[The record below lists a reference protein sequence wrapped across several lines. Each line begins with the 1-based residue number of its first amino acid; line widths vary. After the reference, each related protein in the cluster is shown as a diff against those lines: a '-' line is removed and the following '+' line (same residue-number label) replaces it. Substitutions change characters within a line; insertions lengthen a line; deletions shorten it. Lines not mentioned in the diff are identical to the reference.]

1 MMLSEQ
7 EIMAEFE
14 AAEAILRGHFILS
27 SGLHSDTYLQC
38 ARVLMN
44 PRRAEKLCADLAER
58 VKLSLVAAKTL
69 SPWGRGS
76 NEVRGEGVLLENSAS
91 TSPLTQPS
99 PPRGEGLIDLV
110 VAPAMGG
117 VVVGYEMGRQ
127 LGVETIF
134 CERENGQFALRRGFR
149 LEVGARVLMV
159 EDVVTTGKSSM
170 EAVACVEAAG
180 GVVVAEASLIDR
192 SNGGHN
198 LPFPL
203 ISLLKVDVK
212 TYQPDALPAHLV
224 GTEAVKPGS
233 RFLKK

>member
-1 MMLSEQ
+1 MLSDAD
-7 EIMAEFE
+7 IMNEFE

-38 ARVLMN
+38 ARVLMD
-44 PRRAEKLCADLAER
+44 PKRAEKLCADLAAR
-58 VKLSLVAAKTL
+58 VKAQGIAV
-69 SPWGRGS
+69 
-76 NEVRGEGVLLENSAS
+76 
-91 TSPLTQPS
+91 
-99 PPRGEGLIDLV
+99 DLV

-127 LGVETIF
+127 MGTETIF
-134 CERENGQFALRRGFR
+134 CERENGEFVLRRGFR
-149 LEVGARVLMV
+149 IEPGQRVLMV

-170 EAVACVEAAG
+170 EAVACVTNAG

-192 SNGGHN
+192 SNGAHS

-203 ISLLKVDVK
+203 VSLLKVDVK
-212 TYQPDALPAHLV
+212 TYQPDALPEHLQ
-224 GTEAVKPGS
+224 GIQAVKPGS

>member
-1 MMLSEQ
+1 MLSEQ

-44 PRRAEKLCADLAER
+44 PKRAEKLCADLADKVR
-58 VKLSLVAAKTL
+58 AALSMEPRIATAESRAKA
-69 SPWGRGS
+69 
-76 NEVRGEGVLLENSAS
+76 NEVNEGGIAA
-91 TSPLTQPS
+91 P
-99 PPRGEGLIDLV
+99 LIDLV

-149 LEVGARVLMV
+149 LEAGARVLMV

-192 SNGGHN
+192 SNGTHN

-212 TYQPDALPAHLV
+212 TYQPDALPAHLA